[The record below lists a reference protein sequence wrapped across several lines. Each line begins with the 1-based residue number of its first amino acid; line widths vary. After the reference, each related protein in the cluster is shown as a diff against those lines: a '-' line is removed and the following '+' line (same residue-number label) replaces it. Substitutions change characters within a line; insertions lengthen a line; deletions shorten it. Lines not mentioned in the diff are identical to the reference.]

1 MLRSARL
8 LVLLFKMLDI
18 SWLSAVAHDCVSAG
32 ALGRLRDFERDR
44 GHLSTTEKMSNVKI
58 TNLNKKQQ
66 VSLFFSFA
74 TLLLLVVSFF
84 RTVGVPVRAASVHSY
99 FFDF

>member
-1 MLRSARL
+1 
-8 LVLLFKMLDI
+8 MLDLY
-18 SWLSAVAHDCVSAG
+18 WLSAVALDCVSAG
-32 ALGRLRDFERDR
+32 ALGQLRDFERDH

-58 TNLNKKQQ
+58 THINKKLQ

-74 TLLLLVVSFF
+74 TLLLLVVSFL
-84 RTVGVPVRAASVHSY
+84 RTVGVSVRAASVHSY